1 MFGRRL
7 VGRTDR
13 IVSRGCPTSPC
24 RFALAGECGSI
35 AVFLLGP
42 QVFVDRSREM
52 PPSKKGRSVWRVLV
66 AVAVAIATV
75 VTMIL
80 VGNQMALADV
90 WWGSGRF

>member
-1 MFGRRL
+1 
-7 VGRTDR
+7 
-13 IVSRGCPTSPC
+13 
-24 RFALAGECGSI
+24 
-35 AVFLLGP
+35 
-42 QVFVDRSREM
+42 M

-90 WWGSGRF
+90 WWGAGRFCPEVATQRCRAGDDGPRAPETR

>member
-1 MFGRRL
+1 
-7 VGRTDR
+7 
-13 IVSRGCPTSPC
+13 
-24 RFALAGECGSI
+24 
-35 AVFLLGP
+35 
-42 QVFVDRSREM
+42 M

-90 WWGSGRF
+90 WWGSGRFGPEVATHRCRAGDDGRGRRKRDSARRFVRYQCPG

>member
-1 MFGRRL
+1 
-7 VGRTDR
+7 
-13 IVSRGCPTSPC
+13 
-24 RFALAGECGSI
+24 
-35 AVFLLGP
+35 
-42 QVFVDRSREM
+42 M

-80 VGNQMALADV
+80 VGNQLALADV